1 MNDSA
6 IYNADYKQTVEFYG
20 AGGIFLRDAAEEV
33 AACCGDEP
41 FLPTPVP
48 RTASGVN
55 LQDGSS
61 ITSWFRTAVGWR
73 HLWVAQHV
81 SSLNRAIVMCIA
93 VRMLV
98 DTPVA
103 ADYIDEDTG
112 NVRLP
117 VGGTMDFRTN
127 TFCRNTVLLATLK
140 EMFGEELTSV
150 SSKWRMHMLEQ
161 WLDDAREPRKNRSNL
176 F

>member
-55 LQDGSS
+55 PQDGSS
-61 ITSWFRTAVGWR
+61 ITRYQLIQNCSWMT
-73 HLWVAQHV
+73 
-81 SSLNRAIVMCIA
+81 SSSSC
-93 VRMLV
+93 
-98 DTPVA
+98 
-103 ADYIDEDTG
+103 
-112 NVRLP
+112 
-117 VGGTMDFRTN
+117 
-127 TFCRNTVLLATLK
+127 ATCK
-140 EMFGEELTSV
+140 
-150 SSKWRMHMLEQ
+150 
-161 WLDDAREPRKNRSNL
+161 
-176 F
+176 

>member
-33 AACCGDEP
+33 AACCGYEP

-61 ITSWFRTAVGWR
+61 ITS
-73 HLWVAQHV
+73 
-81 SSLNRAIVMCIA
+81 
-93 VRMLV
+93 
-98 DTPVA
+98 
-103 ADYIDEDTG
+103 
-112 NVRLP
+112 
-117 VGGTMDFRTN
+117 
-127 TFCRNTVLLATLK
+127 
-140 EMFGEELTSV
+140 
-150 SSKWRMHMLEQ
+150 
-161 WLDDAREPRKNRSNL
+161 
-176 F
+176 